1 MTQII
6 YSVAT
11 EDLDLD
17 TFDVDS
23 QFEMTSPDM
32 PPQIPDYLSESDERP
47 KMKPL
52 AKVEGNILQFIASI
66 NPDF

>member
-1 MTQII
+1 MTQSV
-6 YSVAT
+6 YSIAT
-11 EDLDLD
+11 EDLDID

-32 PPQIPDYLSESDERP
+32 LPQIPDYLRDSDEGP
-47 KMKPL
+47 EMKSL
-52 AKVEGNILQFIASI
+52 AKVEGNILHFIASI

>member
-1 MTQII
+1 MTQSI

-23 QFEMTSPDM
+23 QLEMTSPDM
-32 PPQIPDYLSESDERP
+32 TIQIPDYLSDSEEGP

-52 AKVEGNILQFIASI
+52 AKAEGSFLQFIAI